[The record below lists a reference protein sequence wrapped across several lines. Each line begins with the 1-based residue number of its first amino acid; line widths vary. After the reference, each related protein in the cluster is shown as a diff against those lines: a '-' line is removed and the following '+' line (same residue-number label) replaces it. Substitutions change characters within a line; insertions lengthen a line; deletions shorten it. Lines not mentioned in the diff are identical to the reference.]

1 MDAGI
6 KALAV
11 ATMANWNFMVVLCML
26 SYEDE
31 LYLDRSMDGGVS
43 TRTSI
48 RASRIHVSSN
58 IYLTEDD
65 EEDTS
70 ARMETV
76 KVTIPSRGGARN
88 AEFRLPLSDA
98 AEPTDTAP

>member
-1 MDAGI
+1 
-6 KALAV
+6 
-11 ATMANWNFMVVLCML
+11 MVVLCLL
-26 SYEDE
+26 SYEDKW
-31 LYLDRSMDGGVS
+31 YLDRSTDGGVS

-76 KVTIPSRGGARN
+76 KATIPSRGGARN